1 MIRAAPLI
9 VAGLALARAAPEADL
24 VEQLPDFDVAPFAVC
39 VLTWIGVRAITQ
51 TTKPGCR
58 GAVPSVHRPTPNH
71 PWFGRYSGYLTV
83 PGPFE
88 LNPYDSLSI
97 HYQFHASQ
105 SDAASDPVVTWHQ
118 GGPGG
123 SSIYG
128 LYGEMGYFQT
138 DSTGA
143 HANPYAWN
151 NRANMLYLES
161 PAGSN
166 FEQAGTGYS
175 TCVIDGAAQKLCK
188 WDDVSQAEAYGHTLQ
203 AFFKAFP
210 ELASND
216 LYLTGESY
224 AGQYVPNI
232 ANWILTE
239 SEGALDTPL
248 NLKGIAVGNAC
259 WGGTEDEV
267 CVWCVG
273 WGTLTL
279 MQLSRTATDLDR
291 REERPP
297 P

>member
-1 MIRAAPLI
+1 
-9 VAGLALARAAPEADL
+9 
-24 VEQLPDFDVAPFAVC
+24 
-39 VLTWIGVRAITQ
+39 
-51 TTKPGCR
+51 
-58 GAVPSVHRPTPNH
+58 
-71 PWFGRYSGYLTV
+71 
-83 PGPFE
+83 
-88 LNPYDSLSI
+88 
-97 HYQFHASQ
+97 
-105 SDAASDPVVTWHQ
+105 
-118 GGPGG
+118 
-123 SSIYG
+123 
-128 LYGEMGYFQT
+128 
-138 DSTGA
+138 
-143 HANPYAWN
+143 
-151 NRANMLYLES
+151 MLYLES

-279 MQLSRTATDLDR
+279 MQLPRTATDLDR